1 MSILNITGL
10 YHKYDDKV
18 LFDNVDL
25 SVNNYEH
32 IGIVGLNGAG
42 KSTFMNILTGEVL
55 HDGGE
60 VKWLKGLQYS
70 YLDQH
75 ADIDKTLTVIEYLR
89 LSFRDLF
96 AENERLERM
105 YEQIALMTD
114 PVLMDVEISR
124 ASVILDRLTRDNF
137 FEIDADIKRVAN
149 GLGIN
154 AFGYNTIVGIL
165 SGGQRAK
172 LMLAKMILENP
183 DVLLLDEPTN
193 FLDTMHITWLAEYL
207 RNYKGT
213 FLLISHDTQFLD
225 LVCNFI
231 VSLSNKSIKK
241 FSGNYTQ
248 FLAQYEMAERQYS
261 DEYERQKK
269 DIKKLEEYIAK
280 NKARAA
286 TAGMANSRQKQ
297 LDKIV
302 ELDKPV
308 TMSKPT
314 FEFPYIYISCKEILV
329 VKNLEIGY
337 THPLLRPISF
347 AVTPDTKLWIRGAN
361 GIGKSTLI
369 KTITGRIKKLG
380 GFFEYNINAKN
391 AYIEQELEFTDRGES
406 ALGYLSSSLPKMSQ
420 KSLRQSLAATGMKQ
434 ELATRAIENLSGGEQ
449 MRIKL
454 CLLSNRPSNILLLDE
469 PTNHLDKNAKAALVE
484 AVTKY
489 EGAVIL
495 VTHEPAFADEV
506 CNDILTLE
514 L

>member
-1 MSILNITGL
+1 MSILNINGL

-60 VKWLKGLQYS
+60 VKWLKGLKYA

-75 ADIDKTLTVIEYLR
+75 ADIDKSLTVIQYLR
-89 LSFRDLF
+89 LSFSELF
-96 AENERLERM
+96 AENERLERI
-105 YEQIALMTD
+105 YENISHMTD
-114 PVLMDVEISR
+114 PKMMDAEISR
-124 ASVILDRLTRDNF
+124 ASAILERLTRDSF
-137 FEIDADIKRVAN
+137 FEIDSDIKRVAN

-154 AFGYNTIVGIL
+154 VFGYDTVVGIL

-172 LMLAKMILENP
+172 LMLAKMILESP

-193 FLDTMHITWLAEYL
+193 FLDTMHISWLADYL
-207 RNYKGT
+207 RGFKGT
-213 FLLISHDTQFLD
+213 FLLISHDTHFLD
-225 LVCNFI
+225 QVCSFI

-241 FSGNYTQ
+241 YSGNYTQ
-248 FLAQYEMAERQYS
+248 FLAQFEMSERQYS

-269 DIKKLEEYIAK
+269 EIKKLEDYIAK
-280 NKARAA
+280 NKARAS

-308 TMSKPT
+308 TLSKPS
-314 FEFPYIYISCKEILV
+314 FEFPYIYLSCKEILV
-329 VKNLEIGY
+329 VKKLEIGY
-337 THPLLRPISF
+337 THPLLKPISF
-347 AVTPDTKLWIRGAN
+347 TVTPETKLWIRGAN

-380 GFFEYNINAKN
+380 GFFEYNINAKS
-391 AYIEQELEFTDRGES
+391 ASIEQELEFADRGES
-406 ALGYLSSSLPKMSQ
+406 ALEYLSACLPKLSQ
-420 KSLRQSLAATGMKQ
+420 KSIRQSLAATGMKQ

-449 MRIKL
+449 MRIKI
-454 CLLSNRPSNILLLDE
+454 CLLTNRPSNILLLDE
-469 PTNHLDKNAKAALVE
+469 PTNHLDKNAKAALAE
-484 AVTKY
+484 AVNKY
-489 EGAVIL
+489 EGALIL
-495 VTHEPAFADEV
+495 VTHEPAFADDV